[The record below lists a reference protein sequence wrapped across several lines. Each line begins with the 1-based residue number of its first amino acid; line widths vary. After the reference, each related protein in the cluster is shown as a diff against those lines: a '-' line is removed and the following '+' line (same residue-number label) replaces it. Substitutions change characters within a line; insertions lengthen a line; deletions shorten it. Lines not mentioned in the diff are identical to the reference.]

1 MNTIRLLAI
10 MLALVA
16 PALSAAEYPA
26 SVQWH
31 RKVTLGTAVTGV
43 IKEIP
48 VSAGQR
54 VAKDT
59 LLLSLDISAL
69 QAKLDS
75 AKASL
80 DAAQDDANEADMEM
94 QRAEDYFDQDLSSRH
109 ELEVVRIAKVQAH
122 ARLKQAQAAL
132 KTAEYELRYATI
144 LAPFDG
150 WVLKLRSEVGQVVV
164 ADNSAPQLLDFAASD
179 QMRATTLVSLSD
191 ARRIKIGQDVTVLYA
206 GQKLKGKVFS
216 VGMESSGSKGYPL
229 QAVFETKGRRIPI
242 NAGVKLILK

>member
-1 MNTIRLLAI
+1 MKTIQRLAI

-16 PALSAAEYPA
+16 PVASAAEYQA

-43 IKEIP
+43 IKDIP
-48 VSAGQR
+48 VAAGQR

-75 AKASL
+75 AKAGL
-80 DAAQDDANEADMEM
+80 EAAQSDADEADKEFE
-94 QRAEDYFDQDLSSRH
+94 RAQDYFDQDLSSQH

-122 ARLKQAQAAL
+122 AKLKQAEASL
-132 KTAEYELRYATI
+132 KKAEYELRYAQI

-164 ADNSAPQLLDFAASD
+164 ADNSAPQLLDFAAAD
-179 QMRATTLVSLSD
+179 QMRAKALVSLSD
-191 ARRIKIGQDVTVLYA
+191 AKRIKIGQNVNVVYGGLT
-206 GQKLKGKVFS
+206 LKGKVIS
-216 VGMESSGSKGYPL
+216 VGMESSGKGYPL

-242 NAGVKLILK
+242 NAGVKLIVK